1 MKPGDLVYFSSKHLA
16 YDFEQLRGQYGLLLE
31 YVEIG
36 GREGQKYKVWKTLWG
51 EKKVNCLGTRYIIG
65 RNKWTLRL
73 DSL

>member
-51 EKKVNCLGTRYIIG
+51 EKKLTVWEQDI
-65 RNKWTLRL
+65 
-73 DSL
+73 SLVETNGL